1 MKGKSARWHGM
12 FRGPTLL
19 LCLLALLWSVPSP
32 AAPPTPATWVDGT
45 GVWSNPGNWDIGT
58 VPSGNYN
65 VFITDGT
72 SAVTGDGN
80 FSVVNLTL
88 ATGNSL
94 TFDLNTQFNVS
105 GPTVSNAG
113 AITLNGGSGTNS
125 YLILNGNTTL
135 QGGGTITLSTGGG
148 GGSTYIEQGVGGVTL
163 TNVDNTIMGNGIIG
177 NSGLALS
184 NAGTINAN
192 VSGQALILNGSGGIT
207 NTKLIEA
214 TSGGVLQLSGV
225 TVNNAGGNIT
235 ANSGSTVQLF
245 GGTVIQGGT
254 LNALNGGVL
263 GTPQGN
269 IAYLDGSTASGAI
282 TINGTYT
289 SALNTDTYLRG
300 TFNNNGNV
308 QVNGGSGTNS
318 YLILNGNTT
327 LQGGGMITLAT
338 GGGGGNA
345 YIEQGVGGLTLT
357 NVDNTIMGNGIIGN
371 GGLALSNAGT
381 INANVSGQALTLNG
395 SGGITNTKLIEAT
408 NGGVLQLSSVA
419 VNNAGGNI
427 TANSGSTVQLF
438 GSTVIQGGTLNNNG
452 GVLGTPQGNAAYLDG
467 STASGAITINGTYT
481 SDLNTDTYLLGTIN
495 NNKSIQLNGGSGT
508 NSALLMGGGSNPAV
522 TLQGGGTV
530 NLSTASGGGNAY
542 LEQAVGGVTLTNVNN
557 TIQGEG
563 IIGNNGLTLVNQSG
577 GTINANSTG
586 GPLTTTL
593 ALQGLGLT
601 NQGLLEATNNGLL
614 QLNGITVNNA
624 GANITANGPGA
635 SVQLLSG
642 TVIQGG
648 TLNNNGG
655 AFFGTP
661 GGYTAYLDGSTASGA
676 ITINGTYTSDLNT
689 NTYLLGT
696 INNNKSIQ
704 LNGGS
709 GTNSSLLMGG
719 SSNPAVTLQGGGTV
733 NLSSAS
739 GGGAAYIQQ
748 SVGGVTL
755 TNVNNTIQGE
765 GIIGNNGLTLVNQ
778 SGGTINANST
788 GGPLT
793 TTLALQ
799 GLGLTNQGLLEATNN
814 GVVQLNGITVN
825 NAGGNITANGPG
837 ASVQLLSGT
846 VIQGGTL
853 NNNGGAFFGTP
864 GGYTAYLDGS
874 TAGAITINGT
884 YTSDLN
890 TDTYLLGTINNKGSI
905 QLNGGSGY
913 NSSLILYNNTA
924 LQGGGTLIISTA
936 GGGGSAYIQQAVGGV
951 TLTNVDNTIQGAGVI
966 GQNGLALINQA
977 KGAILANVSGQTLTL
992 NGGGNITNNGTLSA
1006 LNGGTLVLN
1015 NAVQNN
1021 GTVSALI
1028 SSAVYVNNTYT
1039 QAAGGQTVV
1048 NGSLFA
1054 SNLGIGAGILSGTG
1068 TVFGNVTVSGTGTV
1082 HPGNSPGVLTIS
1094 GNYAS
1099 TSTGTLA
1106 IDILNLTGAGTGN
1119 SQLQV
1124 TGTGALGGTVQ
1135 IAFLSTLVVTA
1146 GQEFDILHAIGG
1158 LNGTTFAALT
1168 GRDASFFTAVYTPTD
1183 VLLQANQTFTGSPVP
1198 LPPSL
1203 LLLAPGLVGLMGR
1216 RWLVKRKK

>member
-45 GVWSNPGNWDIGT
+45 GVWSNPGNWDIGA

-135 QGGGTITLSTGGG
+135 QGGGTITLSPGGG

-214 TSGGVLQLSGV
+214 TSGGVLQLNGV

-235 ANSGSTVQLF
+235 ANSGTVQLF
-245 GGTVIQGGT
+245 GSTVIQGGT

-269 IAYLDGSTASGAI
+269 IAYLVGSTASGAI

-438 GSTVIQGGTLNNNG
+438 GSTVIQGGALNNNG
-452 GVLGTPQGNAAYLDG
+452 GVLGTPQGN
-467 STASGAITINGTYT
+467 
-481 SDLNTDTYLLGTIN
+481 
-495 NNKSIQLNGGSGT
+495 
-508 NSALLMGGGSNPAV
+508 V
-522 TLQGGGTV
+522 
-530 NLSTASGGGNAY
+530 
-542 LEQAVGGVTLTNVNN
+542 
-557 TIQGEG
+557 
-563 IIGNNGLTLVNQSG
+563 
-577 GTINANSTG
+577 
-586 GPLTTTL
+586 
-593 ALQGLGLT
+593 
-601 NQGLLEATNNGLL
+601 
-614 QLNGITVNNA
+614 
-624 GANITANGPGA
+624 
-635 SVQLLSG
+635 
-642 TVIQGG
+642 
-648 TLNNNGG
+648 
-655 AFFGTP
+655 
-661 GGYTAYLDGSTASGA
+661 AYLDGSTASGA

-733 NLSSAS
+733 NLSTAS
-739 GGGAAYIQQ
+739 GGGAAYLQQ

-765 GIIGNNGLTLVNQ
+765 GVIGNNGLTLINQ

-793 TTLALQ
+793 TTLTLQ
-799 GLGLTNQGLLEATNN
+799 GMGLTNQGLLEATNS
-814 GVVQLNGITVN
+814 GVLQLNGITVN
-825 NAGGNITANGPG
+825 NAGANITANGPG
-837 ASVQLLSGT
+837 ASVLLFSGT

-890 TDTYLLGTINNKGSI
+890 TDTYLLGTINNRGNI
-905 QLNGGSGY
+905 QLNGGSGN
-913 NSSLILYNNTA
+913 NSSLILYGNTT
-924 LQGGGTLIISTA
+924 LQGGGTLIISTG
-936 GGGGSAYIQQAVGGV
+936 GGGGSAYIQQAVGGL
-951 TLTNVDNTIQGAGVI
+951 TLTNVDNTIQGAGII
-966 GQNGLALINQA
+966 GNNGLTLVNQA

-992 NGGGNITNNGTLSA
+992 NGGGNITNNGTMSA
-1006 LNGGTLVLN
+1006 QNGGTLVLN

-1028 SSAVYVNNTYT
+1028 NSAVYVNSTYT
-1039 QAAGGQTVV
+1039 QATGGQTVV